1 MAQEFVV
8 LNCCSC
14 DRYQVQQSKKATK
27 WLCKVCNH
35 KQSVKQFF
43 GRGSAKQVCPS
54 IPSSIHLSIFLS
66 LIVSRNRSIIKF
78 SQY

>member
-14 DRYQVQQSKKATK
+14 NRYQVQQSKKATK

-43 GRGSAKQVCPS
+43 GRGSAKQVCLS
-54 IPSSIHLSIFLS
+54 IPSIHLSIIICL
-66 LIVSRNRSIIKF
+66 LVSRNRSVIKF